1 MKKQVSENPAKNR
14 NGKNVPLIIITAML
28 VTMYLTSNVMA
39 IRIISIGD
47 ISIFDAGTITFPI
60 TYMLGDVLTEIWGF
74 KTARKVILLTFLCNI
89 IFVVFT
95 GIGVFLPS
103 PDYAQG
109 VAEAYNII
117 FGYAPRIVAASLIGF
132 LVGEIVNAWAM
143 EKIKGVTGGRHMW
156 MRTIGSSAIGHLLDT
171 VLFVVIAFAGT
182 TPVSALVSMILIQY
196 VAKLLIEVLGGTPL
210 AYGLVA
216 KIRQYCE
223 E

>member
-14 NGKNVPLIIITAML
+14 ISKHVPLIIVTAMI

-39 IRIISIGD
+39 VRIISIGD

-74 KTARKVILLTFLCNI
+74 KTARKVIWMTLLCNI

-95 GIGVFLPS
+95 GIGVFLPA
-103 PDYAQG
+103 PDYAQ
-109 VAEAYNII
+109 AATEAYNII
-117 FGYAPRIVAASLIGF
+117 FGYTPRIVAASFVGF
-132 LVGEIVNAWAM
+132 LLGELINAWTM
-143 EKIKGVTGGRHMW
+143 EKIKKATGGRHMW
-156 MRTIGSSAIGHLLDT
+156 MRTIGSSAVGHFIDT
-171 VLFVVIAFAGT
+171 VLFVIIAFLGT
-182 TPVSALVSMILIQY
+182 APISALVSMILIQY
-196 VAKLLIEVLGGTPL
+196 VAKLLIEVVGGTPL